1 VLHRRGD
8 RAIPFALGRD
18 LADRLPRARFV
29 ALAGEDH
36 FPWRGDTEAVSLAID
51 LFLTGRDPSVV
62 TASPP
67 PTAPVSLS
75 ERELEVLRLV
85 AGGRTDAQIARE
97 LGLSVHTVH
106 RHVANIRT
114 RLGVASRAAAAAW
127 AVDHGLL

>member
-1 VLHRRGD
+1 
-8 RAIPFALGRD
+8 
-18 LADRLPRARFV
+18 
-29 ALAGEDH
+29 
-36 FPWRGDTEAVSLAID
+36 VSLAID